1 MGDFEALASADVES
15 TLEYHP
21 GDIGSLT
28 WSRNPARGQW
38 QSDSLTGAVAS
49 KKVTEASKGHLST
62 VGNRATSAKA

>member
-1 MGDFEALASADVES
+1 MGDGESSASAEVES

>member
-1 MGDFEALASADVES
+1 MGDFEAPASADVES

-28 WSRNPARGQW
+28 WSRNPTRGQW
-38 QSDSLTGAVAS
+38 QSGSLTGAVAS
-49 KKVTEASKGHLST
+49 EKVTEASKGHLST

>member
-1 MGDFEALASADVES
+1 MGDFETRTPVLVES

>member
-1 MGDFEALASADVES
+1 MGDFEAPASADVES

-28 WSRNPARGQW
+28 CSRDPVRGQW

-62 VGNRATSAKA
+62 VGNRASSAKA